1 MKICNNATEMCRISQ
16 QREMLRRHMELN
28 NLTITNIAPYKNGWI
43 KLTLSNDEIAVVQCD
58 MDFDVSDSVTSEA
71 FANVQNALHRQ
82 AKGG

>member
-1 MKICNNATEMCRISQ
+1 
-16 QREMLRRHMELN
+16 MELN